1 LFRFNHIDCTSQLPQ
16 LICAQAL
23 DLRPRY
29 LVLILIAE
37 VYPLIM
43 ALRRCT
49 RSVDGTIPIPALLYD
64 DEELLASQEN
74 VGVYDGYVYF
84 QMLYLCLRFSRVPLL
99 HPSHPHIALVI
110 FPSSPQ

>member
-1 LFRFNHIDCTSQLPQ
+1 
-16 LICAQAL
+16 
-23 DLRPRY
+23 
-29 LVLILIAE
+29 
-37 VYPLIM
+37 M

-64 DEELLASQEN
+64 DEELLASQED

-110 FPSSPQ
+110 FSFITSISNLARRNPRTIRPAPFTFRHIVYST